1 MGLSRTLLTVAI
13 LAGPA
18 ATQAQ
23 PQAPGEPAPLTLPM
37 GARVRLQTGTAA
49 DPWVRGFL
57 VSADAASVALMPE
70 GAPPLGVSPLRLPSR
85 SVTRLELHVGQ
96 KRHWLGGLLVGLAGG
111 LAIGLTEEVDPVR
124 CEYDYATSCNRTE
137 AVIVDTLIGA
147 GLGAGIGAL
156 FKSDRWIPVATD
168 ALAPP
173 PPPPAGRVAPQV
185 RAVPSGVSLGL
196 AVGF

>member
-1 MGLSRTLLTVAI
+1 MSIPRTLLTVAI
-13 LAGPA
+13 LAAPA

-23 PQAPGEPAPLTLPM
+23 PPAPGEPALLTLPM
-37 GARVRLQTGTAA
+37 GARVRLQTDAA
-49 DPWVRGFL
+49 AGRWVRGLL
-57 VSADAASVALMPE
+57 VSADSASVALMPE
-70 GAPPLGVSPLRLPSR
+70 SAPPLGATPLRLPSR
-85 SVTRLELHVGQ
+85 SVARLELHVGQ
-96 KRHWLGGLLVGLAGG
+96 KRHWAVGLLVGLAGG

-147 GLGAGIGAL
+147 GFGAGIGAL
-156 FKSDRWIPVATD
+156 FKSDRWMPVATD

-173 PPPPAGRVAPQV
+173 PPAASRVAPQV
-185 RAVPSGVSLGL
+185 RAVPGGVSLGL